1 VSDFTTGITGWLK
14 NSFIDFPGTVSTV
27 LFFSGCNL
35 RCPYCHNPQIVTNS
49 FLPQIPLQEIL
60 DFFQNRKGLINGVV
74 LSGGEP
80 TMHETAKSIS
90 AHARSMEY
98 TVKLDTNGLLP
109 EKIKEIAPNY
119 LALDIK
125 TIPENYT
132 LMLKAPYN
140 NIKERLQKSID
151 IVKSMKEN
159 AEIRITIAPEIIN
172 IKIIEEIAPML
183 EGVEKIYLQPMHS
196 NVELLNP
203 KMQDMNMISMDEIE
217 LYKKILEKVSIKCEI
232 RGYAK

>member
-1 VSDFTTGITGWLK
+1 MPDFTTGITGWLK

-35 RCPYCHNPQIVTNS
+35 RCPYCHNPQIVTNA

-125 TIPENYT
+125 TIPENYA

-172 IKIIEEIAPML
+172 IKIIEEITPML
-183 EGVEKIYLQPMHS
+183 EGVEKVYLQPMHS

-203 KMQDMNMISMDEIE
+203 KMQEMNKIPMDEIE
-217 LYKKILEKVSIKCEI
+217 IYKKILEKISIKCEI

>member
-1 VSDFTTGITGWLK
+1 VPDFTTGITGWLK

-35 RCPYCHNPQIVTNS
+35 RCPYCHNPQIVTNA

-125 TIPENYT
+125 TIPENYA

-172 IKIIEEIAPML
+172 IKIIEEITPML
-183 EGVEKIYLQPMHS
+183 EGVEKVYLQPMHS

-203 KMQDMNMISMDEIE
+203 KMQEMNKIPMDEIE
-217 LYKKILEKVSIKCEI
+217 IYKKILEKISIKCEI